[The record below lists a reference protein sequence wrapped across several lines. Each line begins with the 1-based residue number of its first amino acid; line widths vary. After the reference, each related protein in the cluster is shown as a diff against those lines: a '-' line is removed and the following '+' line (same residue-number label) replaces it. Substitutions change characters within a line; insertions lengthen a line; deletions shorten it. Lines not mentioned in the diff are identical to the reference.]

1 MISAAGIADRA
12 LLIDCRSLETA
23 SAPLPPHTVV
33 VILDTNTRRGLVDSK
48 YNERR
53 AQCEAAAR
61 HFGVPALRDV
71 DGESFA
77 QREHELEPLMRK
89 RARHV
94 ITENERTLRARDAMN
109 AGDSVTL
116 GQLMIESH
124 ISLRDDFEVSSP
136 ALDAI
141 VDCANAE
148 AACYGARM
156 TGAGFG
162 GCAVALVKAQT
173 AAEFAECVR
182 ACYTA
187 ATEHEPIIY
196 VTGASRGAETIY
208 P

>member
-1 MISAAGIADRA
+1 M
-12 LLIDCRSLETA
+12 
-23 SAPLPPHTVV
+23 
-33 VILDTNTRRGLVDSK
+33 
-48 YNERR
+48 
-53 AQCEAAAR
+53 
-61 HFGVPALRDV
+61 
-71 DGESFA
+71 
-77 QREHELEPLMRK
+77 
-89 RARHV
+89 
-94 ITENERTLRARDAMN
+94 
-109 AGDSVTL
+109 L

-173 AAEFAECVR
+173 AAEFAERVR
-182 ACYTA
+182 ACYTQRPN
-187 ATEHEPIIY
+187 TSQISTQVP
-196 VTGASRGAETIY
+196 SKGAETVY